1 MRKFVSL
8 ILCLS
13 MLSALLCAPASA
25 ASHTSTDPTS
35 TYVQLSDGTYLIAND
50 LPDGNAKFS
59 ITNSHGDILAESYLD
74 RSSQSIYNTDL
85 RTGNNEVVTVP
96 AKNQLHTSN
105 KAVTPKGSDI
115 PIGFTYRGKITY
127 NFYGSTDHVVGTRAL
142 NIYYD
147 YNSYLSSRYNVAGVY
162 QNIASF
168 ASLIASLLTLPA
180 AIASS
185 SAAVILER
193 FGFATGAIS
202 FLIPDHYV
210 RCNETEITWIGQVT
224 DFPDVYATISGSK
237 YVLTEEGYES
247 QIYTSGDFWPTSSY
261 TNRNTNFAVK
271 IYWTALGQDTLE
283 IVSWS

>member
-8 ILCLS
+8 ILCFS
-13 MLSALLCAPASA
+13 MLSVLLCAPASA
-25 ASHTSTDPTS
+25 ASRTATNSTS
-35 TYVQLSDGTYLIAND
+35 TYVQLNDGTYLIAND

-59 ITNSHGDILAESYLD
+59 IINSHGNILAESYLD

-96 AKNQLHTSN
+96 KKNQPHTSN
-105 KAVTPKGSDI
+105 NAVTPKSSDI

-147 YNSYLSSRYNVAGVY
+147 YNSYLGSRYNVTGIY
-162 QNIASF
+162 KNIASF
-168 ASLIASLLTLPA
+168 ASLIASLLALPA
-180 AIASS
+180 AIAAS
-185 SAAVILER
+185 SAAAILGH
-193 FGFATGAIS
+193 FSIATSAIGF
-202 FLIPDHYV
+202 FIPDHYV

-247 QIYTSGDFWPTSSY
+247 QVYTSGDFWPTSSY
-261 TNRNTNFAVK
+261 TSRNTNFAVK
-271 IYWTALGQDTLE
+271 IYWTVLGQDTLE